1 MVQLCPLLVCISW
14 TSTNLRQTHAI
25 DSKSICQVYYYSMH
39 HLTIISPTHNLC
51 RMIRFVNCI
60 MMLACICDILAI
72 IDSSFREFAS
82 ILRTIADCVFYSAMG
97 CMAGQIHHEVNYRK
111 AKGIEGDTVQPNAA
125 YEPPVVKAEPIN

>member
-1 MVQLCPLLVCISW
+1 
-14 TSTNLRQTHAI
+14 
-25 DSKSICQVYYYSMH
+25 
-39 HLTIISPTHNLC
+39 
-51 RMIRFVNCI
+51 

-111 AKGIEGDTVQPNAA
+111 AKGIEGGTVQPNAF